1 VPEVRGARDARNRPG
16 QPPRARALRPDISA
30 DADPFTGFAV
40 GLIVFKHHHRVYTQ
54 TDIGGTSLAAPFGF
68 LDPAL
73 YTLANTGAVHQVL
86 PLTRTS
92 PPLYRGTVC
101 GSRTCG
107 LQVLTTFDDQSFTM
121 FGYTGQ
127 VSRKGYSNI
136 SGIGTPN
143 GQAFIAALRA
153 AAG

>member
-1 VPEVRGARDARNRPG
+1 MVADDGLVVGHHIELELAGG
-16 QPPRARALRPDISA
+16 QRLGECSA
-30 DADPFTGFAV
+30 QQG
-40 GLIVFKHHHRVYTQ
+40 Q
-54 TDIGGTSLAAPFGF
+54 AAPFGF

-73 YTLANTGAVHQVL
+73 YTLANTGAVHQLL
-86 PLTRTS
+86 PLTRNS

-107 LQVLTTFDDQSFTM
+107 LQILTTFDDQSFTM

-127 VSRKGYSNI
+127 VSRKGYSNM

-153 AAG
+153 TAP